1 MIDQSVGGGTP
12 SIRDESVVAK
22 QAAGRGARAVGRAA
36 APLEQG
42 VPSTPFFVCLLLCFF
57 LSFLLAFVCSSYA
70 MPSGFGWFVDRH
82 LERDAIVHA
91 VRGNVQNSRLEP
103 PL

>member
-1 MIDQSVGGGTP
+1 MLSGDQSTGAAGGTSGRP
-12 SIRDESVVAK
+12 ASEGCRVPHDAIRTGSTFHPFLCLF
-22 QAAGRGARAVGRAA
+22 
-36 APLEQG
+36 APL
-42 VPSTPFFVCLLLCFF
+42 F
-57 LSFLLAFVCSSYA
+57 LSFLLAFVRSSSA

-103 PL
+103 LL